1 MAVLA
6 AALFVSVGCASHRSQ
21 LPSTDLARAKLSE
34 LVDSEAARRLLADL
48 LERQSRGPRLAAA
61 APTALD
67 ADDGGARAESATDRA
82 ALLDQ
87 ARLRALALEVSM
99 DYAALAFA
107 RALGADEW
115 SRAVQETFDRALR
128 DGVGHSEEV
137 LRRPGAFP
145 YTVLFAPAWLYHSHP
160 ESGADF
166 ARQRQ
171 VLDRLG
177 IPHRLIPSAE
187 SASVEENAEIIATA
201 VREATR
207 DESNKLIVVSD
218 SKSGAEVALALSRLL
233 SPKETA
239 SVAAW
244 INLAGALRG
253 TPLADS
259 GLRPPISWVVG
270 ALFWLTGHDL
280 AGPASMTTTRSRAR
294 LDGARIP
301 SSVAIVNLVAVPV
314 SGTVGLNVY
323 GGYKVLSRHG
333 PNDGVVLLADTVWP
347 GGANIVALG
356 ADHLL
361 GPLQDDAHALAML
374 RAAEVALRLH
384 RVRSSVEESSLT
396 R

>member
-1 MAVLA
+1 M
-6 AALFVSVGCASHRSQ
+6 
-21 LPSTDLARAKLSE
+21 
-34 LVDSEAARRLLADL
+34 
-48 LERQSRGPRLAAA
+48 
-61 APTALD
+61 
-67 ADDGGARAESATDRA
+67 
-82 ALLDQ
+82 
-87 ARLRALALEVSM
+87 
-99 DYAALAFA
+99 
-107 RALGADEW
+107 
-115 SRAVQETFDRALR
+115 
-128 DGVGHSEEV
+128 

-171 VLDRLG
+171 ILDRLG

-384 RVRSSVEESSLT
+384 RVRSSVEESSFT